1 MSMCAQ
7 ERAKL
12 FAPALF
18 LAFGASLFSES
29 IRIDLRKAEL
39 MALER
44 SAELE
49 SLEDKAAFASYA
61 LKLGLRDYLPKLE
74 FEYLD
79 SSNIVTGGA
88 DASSIQ
94 WSVTIKQPL
103 YDGGRSLRQRKLA
116 EADIE
121 LQGRCIK
128 DKKREIRESVDRA
141 YHRILMLERKIGVQ
155 LDTLAITEKELD
167 ISRAQWELG
176 SLREVDFLESEL
188 QRSSL
193 EISIESSEAD
203 LEESEFSLRQ
213 LLGLS
218 YSDAMDLVD
227 DFDVEYPGLELP
239 EDRGFFDALVL
250 EGNLELRQKQA
261 ELRKRLSALV
271 EAGQWYL
278 PNVSFEGSLSLS
290 GDRYPLQ
297 SASVNGKLVFEFPV
311 PTSLMNFSV
320 SAGTSTGKQR
330 PTGSSFGLDPFQEVS
345 SLAER
350 KAAVREYAIL
360 RQQIDDMGAAL
371 EFQARKSVAAYVRD
385 KASIELQRED
395 LALQRKTA
403 EIQKRLV
410 DLGEAKRVD
419 FLKTLAKV
427 AQGESTILESVLK
440 LRQSEHELERLIGM
454 ERGAL
459 ARVASD
465 FLPKGD

>member
-1 MSMCAQ
+1 MTIGS
-7 ERAKL
+7 RARGRL

-18 LAFGASLFSES
+18 LAFGASLFPES

-61 LKLGLRDYLPKLE
+61 LKLGLRDFLPKLE
-74 FEYLD
+74 FEYID

-94 WSVTIKQPL
+94 WSVTINQAL

-128 DKKREIRESVDRA
+128 DKKREIRESVDSV
-141 YHRILMLERKIGVQ
+141 YHRILMLKRKIVVQ
-155 LDTLAITEKELD
+155 LDTLAITEKELE

-193 EISIESSEAD
+193 ELSLETSEAD

-213 LLGLS
+213 LLGLG

-239 EDRGFFDALVL
+239 DDKSFFDALAL
-250 EGNLELRQKQA
+250 EGNIELRQKQA

-271 EAGQWYL
+271 EARQWYL

-311 PTSLMNFSV
+311 PTSPTSFSV

-330 PTGSSFGLDPFQEVS
+330 PSGSSFGLDPFQEVS

-419 FLKTLAKV
+419 YLKTLAKV

-440 LRQSEHELERLIGM
+440 LRQSEHALERLIGM

-459 ARVASD
+459 ARVASA
-465 FLPKGD
+465 FLSKGD